1 MRYHLFL
8 KSFGKVVKLYTSYC
22 VAQNIWPPLYMLDR
36 SDYSKACY
44 KTTPQMTST
53 ESNDGLIITHIN
65 DVHKFVCTSETNC
78 QWKREDS
85 YLQIKSDQYK
95 ELPNPHRGRYNEIIM
110 MKAPLSLLEKCY
122 CN

>member
-1 MRYHLFL
+1 
-8 KSFGKVVKLYTSYC
+8 
-22 VAQNIWPPLYMLDR
+22 
-36 SDYSKACY
+36 
-44 KTTPQMTST
+44 MTST

-85 YLQIKSDQYK
+85 HLHIMSDQYK
-95 ELPNPHRGRYNEIIM
+95 EIRHSQRYNERIM